1 VIELIHAQRSKQTT
15 GVRAWQAN
23 TALLLPALK
32 SIQMQPDAASGAVRP
47 WVAWVGP
54 GLAPPGHDGV
64 RTQPFTPTWAAQG
77 VDIRRFV
84 WVSAP
89 EQARGAMDNAWA
101 AEQLLRC
108 QDVGAVVVYGLPEST
123 QTSQILRR
131 LQYTASRH
139 HKYVWVIRP
148 AEAAAHASPA
158 VLRLQW
164 CAHEASGVDTWLR
177 MLKCSGA
184 MSHQLIA
191 VSHANIAVQQAVQAA
206 KTVRRWRREQDAL
219 QPLHTAHT
227 PHAAHP
233 SHPSLPLP
241 KSVHA
246 LASNEPAA
254 LAT

>member
-1 VIELIHAQRSKQTT
+1 MALQRAGSAVLI
-15 GVRAWQAN
+15 
-23 TALLLPALK
+23 
-32 SIQMQPDAASGAVRP
+32 
-47 WVAWVGP
+47 
-54 GLAPPGHDGV
+54 PP
-64 RTQPFTPTWAAQG
+64 T
-77 VDIRRFV
+77 VD
-84 WVSAP
+84 
-89 EQARGAMDNAWA
+89 
-101 AEQLLRC
+101 
-108 QDVGAVVVYGLPEST
+108 
-123 QTSQILRR
+123 
-131 LQYTASRH
+131 
-139 HKYVWVIRP
+139 KYVWVIRP

-219 QPLHTAHT
+219 QPLHTAH
-227 PHAAHP
+227 
-233 SHPSLPLP
+233 PSLPLP

>member
-1 VIELIHAQRSKQTT
+1 MLPPASTAVRRSVVCSSGLPSLDACLPDGGWPCGGVIELIHAQRSKQTT

-89 EQARGAMDNAWA
+89 EQARDAMDNAWA

-131 LQYTASRH
+131 LQ
-139 HKYVWVIRP
+139 
-148 AEAAAHASPA
+148 
-158 VLRLQW
+158 
-164 CAHEASGVDTWLR
+164 
-177 MLKCSGA
+177 
-184 MSHQLIA
+184 
-191 VSHANIAVQQAVQAA
+191 
-206 KTVRRWRREQDAL
+206 
-219 QPLHTAHT
+219 
-227 PHAAHP
+227 
-233 SHPSLPLP
+233 
-241 KSVHA
+241 
-246 LASNEPAA
+246 
-254 LAT
+254 